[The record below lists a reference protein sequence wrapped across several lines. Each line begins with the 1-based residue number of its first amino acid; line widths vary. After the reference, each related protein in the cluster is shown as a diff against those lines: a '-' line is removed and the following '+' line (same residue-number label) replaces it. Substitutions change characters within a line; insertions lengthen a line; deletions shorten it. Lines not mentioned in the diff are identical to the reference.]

1 MSMMIVILAAA
12 LTQPEP
18 HRITVDHGGKALEVV
33 YRGEVTT
40 RTRPVGSAPP
50 TRSGH
55 VRCDWTATVRV
66 HRQLAG
72 DGAAAAHPVAGERRI
87 KGSRAGDCITNRA
100 AIRRDI
106 AARSA
111 EVQTHVAALAAED
124 RPALM
129 AALTAGG
136 QREVH

>member
-1 MSMMIVILAAA
+1 MSMMIAILAAA

-18 HRITVDHGGKALEVV
+18 HRVTVDHGGKAIAVV

-40 RTRPVGSAPP
+40 RTRRVGSAQP
-50 TRSGH
+50 TRSGN

-72 DGAAAAHPVAGERRI
+72 DGAAAVHRVAGERSI
-87 KGSRAGDCITNRA
+87 KGSRPGDCITNRS
-100 AIRRDI
+100 AIRRDV

-111 EVQTHVAALAAED
+111 EVRTHVAALAAQD

-129 AALTAGG
+129 AALSAGG
-136 QREVH
+136 PREVH